1 MADVADRAQGV
12 IDATLAASL
21 SRLSPHQGQS
31 AHYCCE
37 CGDQIP
43 DARRNAIQ
51 GVSLCIDC
59 QQLAE
64 QRGKHYGG

>member
-1 MADVADRAQGV
+1 MADIADRAQGV

-43 DARRNAIQ
+43 DARRDAVH
-51 GVSLCIDC
+51 GVSLCVDC
-59 QQLAE
+59 QRIYEMRRRHGL
-64 QRGKHYGG
+64 